1 MDPLTIIYWTR
12 ILLGIVAAVICTL
25 FNELVGGIS
34 IFNGIS
40 IALLIYIIT
49 YYVYKAQFLTKVE
62 KPKKIFSTGVG
73 AYFFTWIVMFA
84 LLFTLVSPTLT
95 ITSPAPNTVFYTG
108 KTLTIVAKIGSPFGV
123 SFSQASLTAI
133 AIPSENPAK
142 NSTIY
147 LKEETGSLG
156 TYSGTFNISSSD
168 PAGKWNIRVQAK
180 IAGREDRKA
189 SVTVN
194 IQTSP

>member
-1 MDPLTIIYWTR
+1 MNALTIIYWTR
-12 ILLGIVAAVICTL
+12 VLLGIVAALICTL

-34 IFNGIS
+34 ILNGIS
-40 IALLIYIIT
+40 IALLVYILT
-49 YYVYKAQFLTKVE
+49 YYVYKAQFLTKIE
-62 KPKKIFSTGVG
+62 KQSKLFSTGVG
-73 AYFFTWIVMFA
+73 AYFFSWIVMFA

-95 ITSPAPNTVFYTG
+95 ITSPAQHTTFTTG
-108 KTLTIVAKIGSPFGV
+108 DIAIVAKIGSPLGV

-133 AIPSENPAK
+133 AIPRENPAK

-156 TYSGTFNISSSD
+156 TYSGRFNISSSD
-168 PAGKWNIRVQAK
+168 PTGEWNIRVQAA
-180 IAGREDRKA
+180 IDGRYREA

-194 IQTSP
+194 VQSNP